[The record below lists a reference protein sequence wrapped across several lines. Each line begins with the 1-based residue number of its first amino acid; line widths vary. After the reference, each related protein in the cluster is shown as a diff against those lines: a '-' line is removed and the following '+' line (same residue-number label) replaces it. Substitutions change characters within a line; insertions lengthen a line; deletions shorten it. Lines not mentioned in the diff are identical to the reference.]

1 MFVLQFVFAKIHRS
15 GRVVKNKEGL
25 ETHHVTWTRGGRK
38 VGILVRL
45 YTSMC
50 AINLRV
56 SFLLVKQS
64 ISDLVNVWGLA

>member
-1 MFVLQFVFAKIHRS
+1 MFVLQFVFGNIHRS

-38 VGILVRL
+38 VGVQI
-45 YTSMC
+45 YASMC

-64 ISDLVNVWGLA
+64 ISDLVNIWGLAY